1 MNSHIY
7 RVVVRGQVSPGR
19 LLALAG
25 LSGVAILLAFVARTY
40 DDPWDRV
47 SYATES
53 VGHFGTNVF
62 APFIALAL
70 GTAALGNLVED
81 RTLVYV
87 WLRPV
92 PRPSLATAAFAAVI
106 SMVGPIV
113 VAVMTVAAAITG
125 VDDLLVATAVAT
137 ALAVFAYSGIFLA
150 LGLRFKRSLLIGL
163 GYIAIWE
170 LLMSRLGDWFA
181 RLSVRSYPM
190 SILSD
195 ATGVELPQADRST
208 LASYVVPLAVGAAG
222 LIYTSWRLSRT
233 EID

>member
-1 MNSHIY
+1 MNPHVY
-7 RVVVRGQVSPGR
+7 RVVLRSQLSLAR
-19 LLALAG
+19 LLILAALG
-25 LSGVAILLAFVARTY
+25 GIAILLAFVARAADDTVTVATQSVATY
-40 DDPWDRV
+40 
-47 SYATES
+47 
-53 VGHFGTNVF
+53 GTNIFV
-62 APFIALAL
+62 PFIALSL
-70 GTAALGNLVED
+70 GSAALGDLVED
-81 RTLVYV
+81 RTLVYL

-92 PRPSLATAAFAAVI
+92 PRYSVATAAMAAVV
-106 SMVGPIV
+106 SVVAPIT

-125 VDDLLVATAVAT
+125 VEDLVVATAVAT
-137 ALAVFAYSGIFLA
+137 ALAVFAYSGIFVA

-195 ATGVELPQADRST
+195 ATGVEMRLADRST
-208 LASYVVPLAVGAAG
+208 LASYVVPLAVGIAG
-222 LIYTSWRLSRT
+222 LAYTSWRLSRT

>member
-1 MNSHIY
+1 MNSNIY
-7 RVVVRGQVSPGR
+7 RVVVRSQASTGR
-19 LLALAG
+19 LLAFAG
-25 LSGVAILLAFVARTY
+25 LSGVAILLAFVARAA
-40 DDPWDRV
+40 DDPV
-47 SYATES
+47 EFATRS
-53 VGHFGTNVF
+53 MGTFGTNIF

-70 GTAALGNLVED
+70 GSAALGNLVED
-81 RTLVYV
+81 RTLVYL

-92 PRPSLATAAFAAVI
+92 PRHSIATATFAAALSV
-106 SMVGPIV
+106 VGPLV

-125 VDDLLVATAVAT
+125 VEDLLVATATAT
-137 ALAVFAYSGIFLA
+137 ALAVFAYSGIFMA

-195 ATGVELPQADRST
+195 ATGVEMRLADRST
-208 LASYVVPLAVGAAG
+208 LTSYVVPLAVGFAG

>member
-7 RVVVRGQVSPGR
+7 RVVVRSQISPGR

-25 LSGVAILLAFVARTY
+25 LSGVAILLAFVARAA
-40 DDPWDRV
+40 DDPV
-47 SYATES
+47 TVATRS
-53 VGHFGTNVF
+53 VATYGTNIFV
-62 APFIALAL
+62 PFIALSL
-70 GTAALGNLVED
+70 GSAALGDLVED
-81 RTLVYV
+81 RTLVYL

-92 PRPSLATAAFAAVI
+92 PRYSVAAAAMAAVV
-106 SMVGPIV
+106 SVVAPIT
-113 VAVMTVAAAITG
+113 VAVMTVAAVITG
-125 VDDLLVATAVAT
+125 VDELVVATAVAT
-137 ALAVFAYSGIFLA
+137 ALAVFAYSGIFVA

-195 ATGVELPQADRST
+195 ATGVEMRLADRST
-208 LASYVVPLAVGAAG
+208 LTSYIVPLAIGIAG
-222 LIYTSWRLSRT
+222 LAYTSWRLTRT

>member
-1 MNSHIY
+1 MNPHIY
-7 RVVVRGQVSPGR
+7 RVVVRSQISTGR

-25 LSGVAILLAFVARTY
+25 LSGVAMLLAFVARAA
-40 DDPWDRV
+40 DDPV
-47 SYATES
+47 EVATRS
-53 VGHFGTNVF
+53 MGTFGTNIF

-70 GTAALGNLVED
+70 GSAALGNLVED

-92 PRPSLATAAFAAVI
+92 PRHSVATAAFAAVI
-106 SMVGPIV
+106 SVVGPIV

-125 VDDLLVATAVAT
+125 VGDLLVATAVAT

-150 LGLRFKRSLLIGL
+150 LGLRFKRSLLVGL

-170 LLMSRLGDWFA
+170 LLLSRLGDWFA

-195 ATGVELPQADRST
+195 ATGVEMRLADRST
-208 LASYVVPLAVGAAG
+208 LTSYVVPLAVGFAG
-222 LIYTSWRLSRT
+222 LVYTSWRLSRT